1 MLTGRTGMTAT
12 FPRAVL
18 MRDRVPPFVPAPSDA
33 YNRETVPTGV
43 NCMMFSVRLVS
54 RQPVDMAVESW
65 QTVTADQLRAIKE
78 HYDQGKVKA
87 IYRETGV
94 GVLAVYDVAD
104 AREMDTIV
112 ATMPMSRYFA
122 EVSINA
128 LWDMA
133 PVLQTL

>member
-1 MLTGRTGMTAT
+1 ML
-12 FPRAVL
+12 
-18 MRDRVPPFVPAPSDA
+18 
-33 YNRETVPTGV
+33 
-43 NCMMFSVRLVS
+43 FSVRLVT
-54 RQPVDMAVESW
+54 RQPADMEPDSW
-65 QTVTADQLRAIKE
+65 QTVTADQLRAIKG

-104 AREMDTIV
+104 AREIDTIV

-122 EVSINA
+122 EVSIHP